1 MDNKGLAGIGHNQG
15 PPMGGLNSLPVA
27 EKAVGGAILK
37 GAKAGLK
44 SLSNV
49 FESVG
54 SGLKKAGLEKDE
66 RKEAAKAIQNE
77 IDKVSKANNRKFRP
91 KVLRMATRPDQDNN
105 FSNVVIAA
113 IDDENGKVAAILD
126 GKFFTK
132 TDTRKVLKNS
142 SGTSQR
148 KNKNFGKK
156 INNLTVDGFFPIQA
170 GHNQKI
176 KEILTSLNVPVYA
189 KGEGVISPEDLA
201 KLNNARNTALAN
213 IQNNYIR
220 EINEA
225 NTGLKDGT
233 LTKAEATDLK
243 RKAINKMNDAKRKVG
258 MGHADDKIEMGAK
271 GTVGFTKSLLAG
283 LPITDTTAGR
293 VSGSK
298 PSGSKLDIRGAYI
311 RDTAA
316 PMESLPDIDLSMDL
330 LEEMGDK
337 GLKSLTPKQLN
348 TIVSRKVEGVDLP
361 SNVKRIDEIDKRI
374 GAIKN
379 PASTRKDLYAER
391 LLKEQDRVLTK
402 ASGRYPTIGELY
414 SDETLIEKLQ
424 YTLLNR
430 LGGKL
435 SGKKGLGALI
445 KRGDDEIIVGSRSST
460 EEPQVMMTAEGERLV
475 PRKDFINPRIQK
487 ERISE
492 APSYEE
498 MIQRGMGQSV
508 TDVLADIDTGVLGE
522 GDGMVRLRRLFDN
535 GNIQSERDVSDAMI
549 YVNRIVRETNAT
561 NPDSILAQSARMLQR
576 DLREE
581 DDLVSRAIRGE
592 GARDDDD
599 LGGIVEIPNQRGNV
613 LDDDSL
619 GDNPEPPE
627 ILYEM
632 IRVEQDLPGN
642 GFEDLQEL
650 EQAFSQGD
658 MSVDVFLREVDA
670 FEESGLVPEDEI
682 REYNNMLSQML
693 ADRE

>member
-15 PPMGGLNSLPVA
+15 PPMGGLTSLPVV

-44 SLSNV
+44 SLSSM

-66 RKEAAKAIQNE
+66 RKEAAKSIQNE

-91 KVLRMATRPDQDNN
+91 KVLRLQTRPEQENN
-105 FSNVVIAA
+105 YSDVIIAA
-113 IDDENGKVAAILD
+113 VDDENGKVAAVLD
-126 GKFFTK
+126 GRFFTK
-132 TDTRKVLKNS
+132 TDTREFFENA
-142 SGTSQR
+142 SGTKKR
-148 KNKNFGKK
+148 KNKNFNKK
-156 INNLTVDGFFPIQA
+156 INNLTVNEFFPIQSPY
-170 GHNQKI
+170 NSEI
-176 KEILTSLNVPVYA
+176 KEMLSFLNVPIYA

-201 KLNNARNTALAN
+201 ILN
-213 IQNNYIR
+213 
-220 EINEA
+220 
-225 NTGLKDGT
+225 
-233 LTKAEATDLK
+233 K
-243 RKAINKMNDAKRKVG
+243 RQGVG
-258 MGHADDKIEMGAK
+258 GAMGHNPDKVQMGTA
-271 GTVGFTKSLLAG
+271 GTIGFTKSLLAG
-283 LPITDTTAGR
+283 LPITDAKAGR
-293 VSGSK
+293 ISGSK
-298 PSGSKLDIRGAYI
+298 GQGGELDIRGAYI

-348 TIVSRKVEGVDLP
+348 TIVRRKAQGVDLP
-361 SNVKRIDEIDKRI
+361 SNVERIDKIDKRMQNVVTKESLKADPDGLYSPI
-374 GAIKN
+374 IDK
-379 PASTRKDLYAER
+379 ASARKDPYAAR
-391 LLKEQDRVLTK
+391 LLKEQDNIINPEGDSSSSIRRK
-402 ASGRYPTIGELY
+402 PTIGELY

-445 KRGDDEIIVGSRSST
+445 KRGDNEMIVGSRSST

-508 TDVLADIDTGVLGE
+508 RDVLADIDTGVLDE
-522 GDGMVRLRRLFDN
+522 GDGMVRLRRLFDQGMTEN
-535 GNIQSERDVSDAMI
+535 DADLAFN
-549 YVNRIVRETNAT
+549 YVNNIANQTSLT
-561 NPDSILAQSARMLQR
+561 NPNSILAQNARMLQQ
-576 DLREE
+576 DLREFE
-581 DDLVSRAIRGE
+581 EDLVYRAIRRE
-592 GARDDDD
+592 DGARED
-599 LGGIVEIPNQRGNV
+599 GGI
-613 LDDDSL
+613 S
-619 GDNPEPPE
+619 EPDE
-627 ILYEM
+627 VYQT
-632 IRVEQDLPGN
+632 IRTDQGLPGS
-642 GFEDLQEL
+642 GFMDLQEL

-658 MSVDVFLREVDA
+658 MSVDVFLREIDA
-670 FEESGLVPEDEI
+670 FEESGLVPEEEI
-682 REYNNMLSQML
+682 AEYSNTLAQML

>member
-15 PPMGGLNSLPVA
+15 PPMGGLTSLPVA

-44 SLSNV
+44 SLSSV

-66 RKEAAKAIQNE
+66 RKEAAKSIQNE

-113 IDDENGKVAAILD
+113 VDDENGKVAAILD

-132 TDTRKVLKNS
+132 TDTRKVLENS

-170 GHNQKI
+170 SYNQKI
-176 KEILTSLNVPVYA
+176 KEILTSLNVPVYD

-220 EINEA
+220 KINEA

-243 RKAINKMNDAKRKVG
+243 REATNKMDDAKRKVG
-258 MGHADDKIEMGAK
+258 MGHGDDKIEMGAK
-271 GTVGFTKSLLAG
+271 GTLGFTKSLLAG

-361 SNVKRIDEIDKRI
+361 SNVKRIEKIDKRI
-374 GAIKN
+374 GAIKD
-379 PASTRKDLYAER
+379 PVSARKDLYAER
-391 LLKEQDRVLTK
+391 LLKEQDKILKEATRK
-402 ASGRYPTIGELY
+402 PTIGELY

-435 SGKKGLGALI
+435 SGKQGLGALI
-445 KRGDDEIIVGSRSST
+445 KRGDDEMIVGSRSST

-581 DDLVSRAIRGE
+581 DDLVSRAIRGN
-592 GARDDDD
+592 A
-599 LGGIVEIPNQRGNV
+599 

-642 GFEDLQEL
+642 GFNDLQEL

-658 MSVDVFLREVDA
+658 MSVDVFLREIDA

-682 REYNNMLSQML
+682 REYSNMLSQML

>member
-15 PPMGGLNSLPVA
+15 PPMGGLTSLPVA

-44 SLSNV
+44 SLSSV

-66 RKEAAKAIQNE
+66 RKEAAKSIQNE

-113 IDDENGKVAAILD
+113 VDDENGKVAAILD

-132 TDTRKVLKNS
+132 TDTRKVLENS

-170 GHNQKI
+170 SYNQKI
-176 KEILTSLNVPVYA
+176 KEILTSLNVPVYD

-220 EINEA
+220 KINEA

-243 RKAINKMNDAKRKVG
+243 REATNKMDDAKRKVG
-258 MGHADDKIEMGAK
+258 MGHGDDKIEMGAK
-271 GTVGFTKSLLAG
+271 GTLGFTKSLLAG

-361 SNVKRIDEIDKRI
+361 SNVKRIEKIDKRI
-374 GAIKN
+374 GAIKD
-379 PASTRKDLYAER
+379 PVSARKDLYAER
-391 LLKEQDRVLTK
+391 LLKEQDKILKEATRK
-402 ASGRYPTIGELY
+402 PTIGELY

-435 SGKKGLGALI
+435 SGKQGLGALI
-445 KRGDDEIIVGSRSST
+445 KRGDDEMIVGSRSST

-581 DDLVSRAIRGE
+581 DDLVSRAIRGN
-592 GARDDDD
+592 A
-599 LGGIVEIPNQRGNV
+599 

-642 GFEDLQEL
+642 GFNDLQEL

-658 MSVDVFLREVDA
+658 MSVDVFLREIDA

>member
-15 PPMGGLNSLPVA
+15 PPMGGLTSLPVV

-44 SLSNV
+44 SLSSM

-66 RKEAAKAIQNE
+66 RKEAAKSIQNE

-91 KVLRMATRPDQDNN
+91 KVLRLQTRPEQENN
-105 FSNVVIAA
+105 YSDVIIAA
-113 IDDENGKVAAILD
+113 VDDENGKVAAVLD
-126 GKFFTK
+126 GRFFTK
-132 TDTRKVLKNS
+132 TDTREFFENA
-142 SGTSQR
+142 SGTKKR

-156 INNLTVDGFFPIQA
+156 INNLTVNEFFPIQSPYNA
-170 GHNQKI
+170 DI
-176 KEILTSLNVPVYA
+176 KEMLSFLNVPIYA
-189 KGEGVISPEDLA
+189 KGEGIISPEDLA
-201 KLNNARNTALAN
+201 ILNKRQGAGGAMGHNPDKVEMGT
-213 IQNNYIR
+213 
-220 EINEA
+220 
-225 NTGLKDGT
+225 KGT
-233 LTKAEATDLK
+233 L
-243 RKAINKMNDAKRKVG
+243 
-258 MGHADDKIEMGAK
+258 
-271 GTVGFTKSLLAG
+271 GFTKSLLAG
-283 LPITDTTAGR
+283 LPITDATAGR
-293 VSGSK
+293 ISGSK
-298 PSGSKLDIRGAYI
+298 GQGGKLDIRGAYI

-316 PMESLPDIDLSMDL
+316 PMESLPDIDLSMDM

-348 TIVSRKVEGVDLP
+348 TIVRRKAQGVDLP

-374 GAIKN
+374 GAIKD
-379 PASTRKDLYAER
+379 PVSARKDLYAER
-391 LLKEQDRVLTK
+391 LLKEQDKILKEATRK
-402 ASGRYPTIGELY
+402 PTIGELY

-435 SGKKGLGALI
+435 SGKQGLGALI
-445 KRGDDEIIVGSRSST
+445 KRGDDEMIVGSRSST

-487 ERISE
+487 ERIPE

-508 TDVLADIDTGVLGE
+508 TDVLTDIDTGALGE
-522 GDGMVRLRRLFDN
+522 GDGMVRLRRLFDT
-535 GNIQSERDVSDAMI
+535 GRIESERDVSDAII
-549 YVNRIVRETNAT
+549 YVDRIVRETNAT

-576 DLREE
+576 DLGEYEE
-581 DDLVSRAIRGE
+581 DLVSRAIRRE
-592 GARDDDD
+592 DDN
-599 LGGIVEIPNQRGNV
+599 LGGIVETNPGVMYETIR
-613 LDDDSL
+613 DDQ
-619 GDNPEPPE
+619 G
-627 ILYEM
+627 
-632 IRVEQDLPGN
+632 LPGN
-642 GFEDLQEL
+642 GFNDLQEL

-658 MSVDVFLREVDA
+658 MSVDVFLREIDA
-670 FEESGLVPEDEI
+670 FEESGLVPEEEI
-682 REYNNMLSQML
+682 AEYSNMLAQML

>member
-15 PPMGGLNSLPVA
+15 PPMGGLTSLPVA

-44 SLSNV
+44 SLSSV

-66 RKEAAKAIQNE
+66 RKEAAKSIQNE

-113 IDDENGKVAAILD
+113 VDDENGKVAAILD

-132 TDTRKVLKNS
+132 TDTRKVLENS

-170 GHNQKI
+170 GHNQQI

-220 EINEA
+220 KINEA
-225 NTGLKDGT
+225 NTGFKDGT
-233 LTKAEATDLK
+233 LTASEATDLK
-243 RKAINKMNDAKRKVG
+243 REATNKMDDAKRKVG
-258 MGHADDKIEMGAK
+258 MGHGDDKIEMGAK
-271 GTVGFTKSLLAG
+271 GTLGFTKSLLAG

-361 SNVKRIDEIDKRI
+361 SNVKRIDEIGKRI
-374 GAIKN
+374 EAIKD
-379 PASTRKDLYAER
+379 PVSTRKDLYAER
-391 LLKEQDRVLTK
+391 LLKEQDKILKETTRK
-402 ASGRYPTIGELY
+402 PTIGELY

-435 SGKKGLGALI
+435 SGKQGLGALI
-445 KRGDDEIIVGSRSST
+445 KRGDDEMIVGSRSST

-576 DLREE
+576 DLGEYEE
-581 DDLVSRAIRGE
+581 DLVSRAIRRE
-592 GARDDDD
+592 D
-599 LGGIVEIPNQRGNV
+599 GGIPQPDE
-613 LDDDSL
+613 
-619 GDNPEPPE
+619 
-627 ILYEM
+627 LYEM

-642 GFEDLQEL
+642 GFNDLQEL

-658 MSVDVFLREVDA
+658 MSVDVFLREIDA
-670 FEESGLVPEDEI
+670 FEESGLVPREEI
-682 REYNNMLSQML
+682 AEYSNMLTQML
-693 ADRE
+693 ANRE

>member
-15 PPMGGLNSLPVA
+15 PPMGGLTSLPVA

-44 SLSNV
+44 SLSSV

-66 RKEAAKAIQNE
+66 RKEAAKSIQNE

-113 IDDENGKVAAILD
+113 VDDENGKVAAILD

-132 TDTRKVLKNS
+132 TDTRKVLENS

-170 GHNQKI
+170 SYNQKI
-176 KEILTSLNVPVYA
+176 KEILTSLNVPIYA

-220 EINEA
+220 KINEA
-225 NTGLKDGT
+225 NTGFKDGT
-233 LTKAEATDLK
+233 LTAAEATDLK
-243 RKAINKMNDAKRKVG
+243 REATNKMDDAKRKVG
-258 MGHADDKIEMGAK
+258 MGHDDDKIEMGAK
-271 GTVGFTKSLLAG
+271 GTLGFTKSLLAG

-361 SNVKRIDEIDKRI
+361 SNVKRIEKIDKRI
-374 GAIKN
+374 GAIKD
-379 PASTRKDLYAER
+379 PVSARKDLYAER
-391 LLKEQDRVLTK
+391 LLKEQDKILKEATRK
-402 ASGRYPTIGELY
+402 PTIGELY

-445 KRGDDEIIVGSRSST
+445 KRGDNEMIVGSRSST

-487 ERISE
+487 ERIPE

-498 MIQRGMGQSV
+498 MIERGMGQSV

-581 DDLVSRAIRGE
+581 DDLVSRAIRGN
-592 GARDDDD
+592 A
-599 LGGIVEIPNQRGNV
+599 
-613 LDDDSL
+613 LDDGSL

-632 IRVEQDLPGN
+632 IRSEQDLPGN

-658 MSVDVFLREVDA
+658 MSVDVFLREIDA

>member
-15 PPMGGLNSLPVA
+15 PPMGGLTSLPVA

-44 SLSNV
+44 SLSSV

-66 RKEAAKAIQNE
+66 RKEAAKSIQNE

-113 IDDENGKVAAILD
+113 VDDENGKVAAILD

-132 TDTRKVLKNS
+132 TDTRKVLENS

-170 GHNQKI
+170 SYNQKI
-176 KEILTSLNVPVYA
+176 KEILTSLNVPVYD

-220 EINEA
+220 KINEA
-225 NTGLKDGT
+225 NTGFKDGT
-233 LTKAEATDLK
+233 LTAAEATDLK
-243 RKAINKMNDAKRKVG
+243 REATNKMDDAKRKVG
-258 MGHADDKIEMGAK
+258 MGHGDDKIEMGAK
-271 GTVGFTKSLLAG
+271 GTLGFTKSLLAG

-361 SNVKRIDEIDKRI
+361 SNVKRIEKIDKRI
-374 GAIKN
+374 GAIKD
-379 PASTRKDLYAER
+379 PVSARKDLYAER
-391 LLKEQDRVLTK
+391 LLKEQDKILKEATRK
-402 ASGRYPTIGELY
+402 PTIGELY

-435 SGKKGLGALI
+435 SGKQGLGALI
-445 KRGDDEIIVGSRSST
+445 KRGDDEMIVGSRSST

-581 DDLVSRAIRGE
+581 DDLVSRAIRGN
-592 GARDDDD
+592 A
-599 LGGIVEIPNQRGNV
+599 

-642 GFEDLQEL
+642 GFNDLQEL

-658 MSVDVFLREVDA
+658 MSVDVFLREIDA

-682 REYNNMLSQML
+682 REYSNMLSQML

>member
-15 PPMGGLNSLPVA
+15 PPMGGLTSLPVA

-44 SLSNV
+44 SLSSV

-66 RKEAAKAIQNE
+66 RKEAAKSIQNE

-113 IDDENGKVAAILD
+113 VDDENGKVAAILD

-132 TDTRKVLKNS
+132 TDTRKVLENS

-170 GHNQKI
+170 SYNQKI
-176 KEILTSLNVPVYA
+176 KEILTSLNVPVYD

-220 EINEA
+220 KINEA
-225 NTGLKDGT
+225 NTGFKDGT
-233 LTKAEATDLK
+233 LTAAEATDLK
-243 RKAINKMNDAKRKVG
+243 REATNKMDDAKRKVG
-258 MGHADDKIEMGAK
+258 MGHGDDKIEMGAK
-271 GTVGFTKSLLAG
+271 GTLGFTKSLLAG

-361 SNVKRIDEIDKRI
+361 SNVKRIEKIDKRI
-374 GAIKN
+374 GAIKD
-379 PASTRKDLYAER
+379 PVSARKDLYAER
-391 LLKEQDRVLTK
+391 LLKEQDKILKEATRK
-402 ASGRYPTIGELY
+402 PTIGELY

-435 SGKKGLGALI
+435 SGKQGLGALI
-445 KRGDDEIIVGSRSST
+445 KRGDDEMIVGSRSST

-581 DDLVSRAIRGE
+581 DDLVSRAIRGN
-592 GARDDDD
+592 A
-599 LGGIVEIPNQRGNV
+599 

-642 GFEDLQEL
+642 GFNDLQEL

-658 MSVDVFLREVDA
+658 MSVDVFLREIDA